1 MKKNVVFLGCYAGSN
16 QQGQDY
22 KRGYFYLDFD
32 DSQKNNS
39 FGFRSTSFFI
49 DDEIFKQLSS
59 ISPLSKV
66 ELDVRKLGNQ
76 DVVFNVS
83 VIK

>member
-1 MKKNVVFLGCYAGSN
+1 MKKKVVFLGCYAGSN
-16 QQGQDY
+16 QQGQAY

-39 FGFRSTSFFI
+39 FGYRSTSFFI
-49 DDEIFKQLSS
+49 DDETFKQLSS
-59 ISPLSKV
+59 ISPLSNV
-66 ELDVRKLGNQ
+66 ELDVRQLGNQ

>member
-16 QQGQDY
+16 QQGQAY
-22 KRGYFYLDFD
+22 KRGYFYLNFD

-39 FGFRSTSFFI
+39 FGFRSTSFFV
-49 DDEIFKQLSS
+49 DDETFKQLSG

-66 ELDVRKLGNQ
+66 ELDVRQLGNQ
-76 DVVFNVS
+76 DVVFSVS
-83 VIK
+83 VVK

>member
-16 QQGQDY
+16 QEGQAY

-49 DDEIFKQLSS
+49 DDETFKLLSG